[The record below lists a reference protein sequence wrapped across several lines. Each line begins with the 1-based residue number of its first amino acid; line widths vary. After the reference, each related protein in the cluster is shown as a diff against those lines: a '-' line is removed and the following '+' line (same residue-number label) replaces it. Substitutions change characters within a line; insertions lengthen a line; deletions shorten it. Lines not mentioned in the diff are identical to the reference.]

1 MTTYIPSLTLPTFL
15 FENPAAA
22 ILLPVACGT
31 AVGFSISRITALS
44 DLMIRANVPQPATH
58 SSSIEH

>member
-1 MTTYIPSLTLPTFL
+1 MTAYIPSLTLPTFL

-31 AVGFSISRITALS
+31 AIGFSISRTPTLLS
-44 DLMIRANVPQPATH
+44 IA
-58 SSSIEH
+58 S

>member
-1 MTTYIPSLTLPTFL
+1 MTAYIPSLTLPSFL

-31 AVGFSISRITALS
+31 AIGFSISRTWLCNTLS
-44 DLMIRANVPQPATH
+44 DLHN
-58 SSSIEH
+58 

>member
-31 AVGFSISRITALS
+31 AIGFSISRNTALLFVTMLANAS
-44 DLMIRANVPQPATH
+44 QRAIHNA
-58 SSSIEH
+58 SIAH

>member
-1 MTTYIPSLTLPTFL
+1 MTSYIPSLTLPSFL

-31 AVGFSISRITALS
+31 ALGFSISRQWNFQWKVDSVADDMQL
-44 DLMIRANVPQPATH
+44 L
-58 SSSIEH
+58 